1 MFVCEGIYYGSC
13 LVFSFRFTLD
23 VLNSSHCCVII
34 PRSFDSSRTEREYL
48 SVNNI
53 SSFESQ
59 SKHIHLLF
67 IPPCHLST
75 SSFLTASHLHHPP
88 SSNPTV
94 FTTRAQLPASS
105 SRHNRSSHPR
115 PAKSPKPSRP
125 TNFPA
130 CLHRLPSQAPL
141 LSTFCFVVEPAE
153 LVAPAK
159 STKLNQASLGRLLSC
174 PGKDPEKSQGESGD
188 SQQGG
193 KGLS

>member
-75 SSFLTASHLHHPP
+75 SSFLTASHLYHPP

-125 TNFPA
+125 TNFPRLSSPAPFAGTASFHVLFCCGTSRVSSA
-130 CLHRLPSQAPL
+130 CKEHKVESSFTRPFALLPRERP
-141 LSTFCFVVEPAE
+141 
-153 LVAPAK
+153 
-159 STKLNQASLGRLLSC
+159 
-174 PGKDPEKSQGESGD
+174 
-188 SQQGG
+188 
-193 KGLS
+193 